1 MNILIVEDEPRLAE
15 ALAHI
20 LEESDYHTETV
31 GNGTDAL
38 SYARSELYDLVLLD
52 VMLPGM
58 DGLEVVRTMR
68 HENISTPVLMLT
80 ARTETSD
87 KVKGLDAGAD
97 DYMTKPFEAEELLAR
112 VRALLRR
119 QGEVVFDEIACGDLT
134 LNLSTHELV
143 CGPKKVHL
151 SHKEF
156 EVAKLLMGSPNQVFS
171 KETLLNKVWGI
182 DAEATENSVEAYISF
197 LRKKLRFLNS
207 TVDIN
212 TIRMLGYRIAL
223 PED

>member
-20 LEESDYHTETV
+20 LQENDYHAEIV
-31 GNGTDAL
+31 DNGNDGLTYAL
-38 SYARSELYDLVLLD
+38 SDLYDLVLLD
-52 VMLPGM
+52 IMLPGK
-58 DGLEVVRTMR
+58 DGLEIVRTMR
-68 HENISTPVLMLT
+68 RQGNATPVLMLT

-119 QGEVVFDEIACGDLT
+119 QGEVIFDEITCGDLK

-156 EVAKLLMGSPNQVFS
+156 EVARLLMGSPNQVFS

-182 DAEATENSVEAYISF
+182 DAEANENSVEAYISF
-197 LRKKLRFLNS
+197 LRKKLNFLNS

-223 PED
+223 PEA

>member
-20 LEESDYHTETV
+20 LQENDYHAEIV
-31 GNGTDAL
+31 DNGNDGLTYAL
-38 SYARSELYDLVLLD
+38 SDLYDLVLLD
-52 VMLPGM
+52 IMLPGK
-58 DGLEVVRTMR
+58 DGLEIVRTMR
-68 HENISTPVLMLT
+68 RQGNATPVLMLT

-87 KVKGLDAGAD
+87 KVKV
-97 DYMTKPFEAEELLAR
+97 AR

-119 QGEVVFDEIACGDLT
+119 QGEVIFDEITCGDLK

-156 EVAKLLMGSPNQVFS
+156 EVARLLMSSPNQVFS

-182 DAEATENSVEAYISF
+182 DAEANENSVEAYISF
-197 LRKKLRFLNS
+197 LRKKLNFLNS

-223 PED
+223 PEA